1 MESHPQHP
9 ERATTRTN
17 KGKATIIGIHN
28 MQNTLSEP
36 EDPMSSDVESFDEDD
51 MYPGVFQDEA
61 VSDGPD
67 ESQSLLE
74 DMVCDT
80 VHIQSP

>member
-1 MESHPQHP
+1 
-9 ERATTRTN
+9 
-17 KGKATIIGIHN
+17 

-51 MYPGVFQDEA
+51 MYPGVFQDKA